1 MNNKILS
8 KTRQIIPYVK
18 ELRKL
23 ESVSSA
29 STAILMQ
36 QLDYWFDKT
45 GQGFYKFLAPCN
57 HPAYEQGDSWTE
69 ELGFSE
75 KEFRTAFKNIGVKY
89 NNKTSFEE
97 QDDPFQGKYYCS
109 YTNKREG
116 KTYYFRNNQLV
127 DADLDRVFT
136 ESRETPDGHSGK
148 LRSVT
153 SSPARSESPDAADG
167 NLPNLPTGRQHLY
180 TEITPE
186 NTAET
191 TRDYAHGETRPQ
203 EQLNVQKI
211 PEQATGNG
219 SAQAVNPD
227 FIDSLNNQDPDR
239 GKFSADPQGA
249 FSDARETHTRV
260 TRQNQLTGDA
270 SDNERLILPK
280 EQQRSFWRAL
290 TAYIEKTNPK
300 MSRGRAESIASA
312 STERLLNQVPKV
324 QDQEYLEMYLQGI
337 LPCYTDRRIN
347 HQTIKEHQTLE
358 ELRGMLYDE

>member
-1 MNNKILS
+1 MNNRTLS

-18 ELRKL
+18 ELRTL
-23 ESVSSA
+23 ESVTSA

-36 QLDYWFDKT
+36 QLDYWFDKN
-45 GQGFYKFLAPCN
+45 GQGFYKFLSPCN
-57 HPAYEQGDSWTE
+57 HPAYKEGDSWTE

-75 KEFRTAFKNIGVKY
+75 KEFRTAFRNIGIKY
-89 NNKTSFEE
+89 NNKTSFQK

-116 KTYYFRNNQLV
+116 KTYYFRNDELL

-153 SSPARSESPDAADG
+153 SPPSQSESPEVADG
-167 NLPNLPTGRQHLY
+167 NLPNLPTGRRHLY

-191 TRDYAHGETRPQ
+191 TRDYAHGEARAQ

-211 PEQATGNG
+211 PEQASCHG
-219 SAQAVNPD
+219 SEKVANPD
-227 FIDSLNNQDPDR
+227 ITDPLENQDHDQ
-239 GKFSADPQGA
+239 GKFSADPQNQPTEDT
-249 FSDARETHTRV
+249 SDSE
-260 TRQNQLTGDA
+260 GF
-270 SDNERLILPK
+270 ILPK
-280 EQQRSFWRAL
+280 QQQRDFWRAL

-312 STERLLNQVPKV
+312 STERLLNRIPKV
-324 QDQEYLEMYLQGI
+324 QDQEYLDMYLQGI
-337 LPCYTDRRIN
+337 LPCYADDRISY
-347 HQTIKEHQTLE
+347 QIIKEHQTLE
-358 ELRGMLYDE
+358 ELRGMLYDD